1 VLFQTEKYC
10 LLSEANYY
18 TLTTSIFSIEYTKN
32 LLKSTTIVMDKK
44 EDLRTKIIALENLY
58 AIDKSDHMKEIT
70 KENIQRILHEDPVKI
85 IHLGDMNN
93 KLLQQNRKLEQLN
106 THNGPQST
114 EEMVKKAKE
123 KLEQEIILLKEII
136 DLYKETTRE

>member
-1 VLFQTEKYC
+1 
-10 LLSEANYY
+10 
-18 TLTTSIFSIEYTKN
+18 
-32 LLKSTTIVMDKK
+32 MDKK